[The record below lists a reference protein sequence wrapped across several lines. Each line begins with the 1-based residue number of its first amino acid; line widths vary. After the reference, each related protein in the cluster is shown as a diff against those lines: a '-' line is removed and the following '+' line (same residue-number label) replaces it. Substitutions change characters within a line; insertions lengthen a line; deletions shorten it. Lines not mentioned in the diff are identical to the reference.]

1 MILLLF
7 NTIFLILFYL
17 NSKRLSLALG
27 LYKKTNKTPIVGGLG
42 IYLFFLIQL
51 SYLLLFGEKLDLH
64 DILIIVVISLIFFIG
79 IIDDII
85 NLDYKIR
92 LSSIFII
99 LIIFLNL
106 ENSFLIKYLYF
117 ETLNLTFFIGNASY
131 IITPLFIILFLN
143 SMNMA
148 DGINGNSGT
157 IFLTYFIIF
166 YIMGN
171 ENIESLL
178 LILIPI
184 IIFLI
189 FNMNNKLYLGDSGS
203 YFIGLVV
210 GFLLINIYKQFSFIS
225 SFYIILLLW
234 YPCFENLFSILRKY
248 KFNLSPLKPDN
259 KHLHHLLFNLLQKKY
274 NLSRLFAN
282 NLSSLIINFVNI
294 IFFYIGSTNI
304 YNSYLQLTL
313 ILALI
318 VVYSIS
324 YSYLFYFRF
333 KLKN

>member
-1 MILLLF
+1 MKMILLLF

-85 NLDYKIR
+85 NLNYKIR

-189 FNMNNKLYLGDSGS
+189 FNMNNKLYLGDSGI
-203 YFIGLVV
+203 Y
-210 GFLLINIYKQFSFIS
+210 LLSTMI
-225 SFYIILLLW
+225 SFYIIKEYNFDSKEFSCEKIFLVLMV
-234 YPCFENLFSILRKY
+234 PGIDMFRLFCVRI
-248 KFNLSPLKPDN
+248 FNKKNPFKGDLN
-259 KHLHHLLFNLLQKKY
+259 HLHHLLVNKFNISK
-274 NLSRLFAN
+274 
-282 NLSSLIINFVNI
+282 SLIITILIIIWPNI
-294 IFFYIGSTNI
+294 FYKIFIIDIKILIITNLLI
-304 YNSYLQLTL
+304 YVLLLTYLT
-313 ILALI
+313 
-318 VVYSIS
+318 
-324 YSYLFYFRF
+324 
-333 KLKN
+333 KLKNFSNYLKNNK

>member
-189 FNMNNKLYLGDSGS
+189 FNMNNKLYLGDSGI
-203 YFIGLVV
+203 Y
-210 GFLLINIYKQFSFIS
+210 LLSTMI
-225 SFYIILLLW
+225 SFYIIKEYNFDSKEFSCEKIFLVLMV
-234 YPCFENLFSILRKY
+234 PGIDMFRLFCVRI
-248 KFNLSPLKPDN
+248 FNKKNPFKGDLN
-259 KHLHHLLFNLLQKKY
+259 HLHHLLVNKFNISK
-274 NLSRLFAN
+274 
-282 NLSSLIINFVNI
+282 SLIITILVIIWPNI
-294 IFFYIGSTNI
+294 FYKIFIIDIKILIITNLLI
-304 YNSYLQLTL
+304 YVLLLTYLT
-313 ILALI
+313 
-318 VVYSIS
+318 
-324 YSYLFYFRF
+324 
-333 KLKN
+333 KLKNFSNYLRNNK

>member
-189 FNMNNKLYLGDSGS
+189 FNMNNKLYLGDSGI
-203 YFIGLVV
+203 Y
-210 GFLLINIYKQFSFIS
+210 LLSTMI
-225 SFYIILLLW
+225 SFYIIKEYNFDSKEFTCEKIFLVLMV
-234 YPCFENLFSILRKY
+234 PGIDMFRLFCVRI
-248 KFNLSPLKPDN
+248 FNKKNPFKGDLN
-259 KHLHHLLFNLLQKKY
+259 HLHHLLVNKFNISK
-274 NLSRLFAN
+274 
-282 NLSSLIINFVNI
+282 SLIITILIIIWPNI
-294 IFFYIGSTNI
+294 FYKIFIIDIKILIITNLLI
-304 YNSYLQLTL
+304 YVLLLTYLT
-313 ILALI
+313 
-318 VVYSIS
+318 
-324 YSYLFYFRF
+324 
-333 KLKN
+333 KLKNFSNYLKNNK

>member
-157 IFLTYFIIF
+157 IFLTFFIIF

-189 FNMNNKLYLGDSGS
+189 FNMNNKLYLGDSGI
-203 YFIGLVV
+203 Y
-210 GFLLINIYKQFSFIS
+210 LLSTMI
-225 SFYIILLLW
+225 SFYIIKKYNFDSKEFSCEKIFLVLMV
-234 YPCFENLFSILRKY
+234 PGIDMFRLFCVRI
-248 KFNLSPLKPDN
+248 FNKKNPFKGDLN
-259 KHLHHLLFNLLQKKY
+259 HLHHLLVNKFNISK
-274 NLSRLFAN
+274 
-282 NLSSLIINFVNI
+282 SLIITILIIIWPNI
-294 IFFYIGSTNI
+294 FYKIFIIDIKILIITNLLI
-304 YNSYLQLTL
+304 YVLLLTYLT
-313 ILALI
+313 
-318 VVYSIS
+318 
-324 YSYLFYFRF
+324 
-333 KLKN
+333 KLKNFSNYLKNNK

>member
-7 NTIFLILFYL
+7 NTIFLIIFYL

-189 FNMNNKLYLGDSGS
+189 FNMNNKLYLGDSGI
-203 YFIGLVV
+203 Y
-210 GFLLINIYKQFSFIS
+210 LLSTMI
-225 SFYIILLLW
+225 SFYIIKEYNFDSKEFSCEKIFLVLMV
-234 YPCFENLFSILRKY
+234 PGIDMFRLFCVRI
-248 KFNLSPLKPDN
+248 FNKKNPFKGDLN
-259 KHLHHLLFNLLQKKY
+259 HLHHLLVNKFNISK
-274 NLSRLFAN
+274 
-282 NLSSLIINFVNI
+282 SLIITILIIIWPNI
-294 IFFYIGSTNI
+294 FYKIFIIDIKILIITNLLI
-304 YNSYLQLTL
+304 YVLLLTYLT
-313 ILALI
+313 
-318 VVYSIS
+318 
-324 YSYLFYFRF
+324 
-333 KLKN
+333 KLKNFSNYLKNNK

>member
-189 FNMNNKLYLGDSGS
+189 FNMNNKLYLGDSGI
-203 YFIGLVV
+203 Y
-210 GFLLINIYKQFSFIS
+210 LLSTMI
-225 SFYIILLLW
+225 SFYIIKEYNFDSKEFSCEKIFLVLMV
-234 YPCFENLFSILRKY
+234 PGIDMFRLFCVRI
-248 KFNLSPLKPDN
+248 FNKKNPFKGDLN
-259 KHLHHLLFNLLQKKY
+259 HLHHLLVNKFNISK
-274 NLSRLFAN
+274 
-282 NLSSLIINFVNI
+282 SLIITILIIIWPNI
-294 IFFYIGSTNI
+294 FYKIFIIDIKILIITNLLI
-304 YNSYLQLTL
+304 YVLLLTYLT
-313 ILALI
+313 
-318 VVYSIS
+318 
-324 YSYLFYFRF
+324 
-333 KLKN
+333 KLKNFSNYLKNNK

>member
-189 FNMNNKLYLGDSGS
+189 FNMNNKLYLGDSGI
-203 YFIGLVV
+203 Y
-210 GFLLINIYKQFSFIS
+210 LLSTMI
-225 SFYIILLLW
+225 SFYIIKEYNFDSKEFTCEKIFLVLMV
-234 YPCFENLFSILRKY
+234 PGIDMFRLFCVRI
-248 KFNLSPLKPDN
+248 FNKKNPFKGDLN
-259 KHLHHLLFNLLQKKY
+259 HLHHLLVNKFNISK
-274 NLSRLFAN
+274 
-282 NLSSLIINFVNI
+282 SLIITILVIIWPNI
-294 IFFYIGSTNI
+294 FYKIFIIDIKILIITNLLI
-304 YNSYLQLTL
+304 YVLLLTYLT
-313 ILALI
+313 
-318 VVYSIS
+318 
-324 YSYLFYFRF
+324 
-333 KLKN
+333 KLKNFSNYLRNNK

>member
-189 FNMNNKLYLGDSGS
+189 FNMNNKLYLGDSGI
-203 YFIGLVV
+203 Y
-210 GFLLINIYKQFSFIS
+210 LLSTMI
-225 SFYIILLLW
+225 SFYIIKEYNFDSKEFTCEKIFLVLMV
-234 YPCFENLFSILRKY
+234 PGIDMFRVFCVRI
-248 KFNLSPLKPDN
+248 FNKKNPFKGDLN
-259 KHLHHLLFNLLQKKY
+259 HLHHLLVNKFNISK
-274 NLSRLFAN
+274 
-282 NLSSLIINFVNI
+282 SLIITILIIIWPNI
-294 IFFYIGSTNI
+294 FYKIFIIDIKILIITNLLI
-304 YNSYLQLTL
+304 YVLLLTYLT
-313 ILALI
+313 
-318 VVYSIS
+318 
-324 YSYLFYFRF
+324 
-333 KLKN
+333 KLKNFSNYLKNNK

>member
-1 MILLLF
+1 MIVLLF

-17 NSKRLSLALG
+17 NSKKLSLALG

-79 IIDDII
+79 IIDDVI

-99 LIIFLNL
+99 LIIFFNL

-131 IITPLFIILFLN
+131 IITPLFIMLFLN

-157 IFLTYFIIF
+157 IFLTYFIVF

-189 FNMNNKLYLGDSGS
+189 FNMNNKLYLGDSGI
-203 YFIGLVV
+203 Y
-210 GFLLINIYKQFSFIS
+210 LLSAMI
-225 SFYIILLLW
+225 SFYIIKEYNFDSKEFSCEKIFLVLMV
-234 YPCFENLFSILRKY
+234 PGIDMFRLFCVRI
-248 KFNLSPLKPDN
+248 FNKKNPFKGDLN
-259 KHLHHLLFNLLQKKY
+259 HLHHLLVNKFDISK
-274 NLSRLFAN
+274 
-282 NLSSLIINFVNI
+282 SLIITILIIVWPNIFYKIFIIDIKILIITNFL
-294 IFFYIGSTNI
+294 I
-304 YNSYLQLTL
+304 YVLLITYLT
-313 ILALI
+313 
-318 VVYSIS
+318 
-324 YSYLFYFRF
+324 
-333 KLKN
+333 KLKNFSNYLKNNK

>member
-189 FNMNNKLYLGDSGS
+189 FNMNNKLYLGDSGI
-203 YFIGLVV
+203 Y
-210 GFLLINIYKQFSFIS
+210 LLSTMI
-225 SFYIILLLW
+225 SFYIIKEYNFDSKEFSCEKIFLVLMV
-234 YPCFENLFSILRKY
+234 PGIDMFRLFCVRI
-248 KFNLSPLKPDN
+248 FNKKNPFKGDLN
-259 KHLHHLLFNLLQKKY
+259 HLHHLLVNKFNISK
-274 NLSRLFAN
+274 
-282 NLSSLIINFVNI
+282 SLIITILIIIWPNI
-294 IFFYIGSTNI
+294 FYKIFIIDIKILIITNLLI
-304 YNSYLQLTL
+304 YVLLLTYLT
-313 ILALI
+313 
-318 VVYSIS
+318 
-324 YSYLFYFRF
+324 
-333 KLKN
+333 KLKNFSNYLRNNK

>member
-85 NLDYKIR
+85 NLNYKIR

-189 FNMNNKLYLGDSGS
+189 FNMNNKLYLGDSGI
-203 YFIGLVV
+203 Y
-210 GFLLINIYKQFSFIS
+210 LLSTMI
-225 SFYIILLLW
+225 SFYIIKEYNFDSKEFSCEKIFLVLMV
-234 YPCFENLFSILRKY
+234 PGIDMFRLFCVRI
-248 KFNLSPLKPDN
+248 FNKKNPFKGDLN
-259 KHLHHLLFNLLQKKY
+259 HLHHLLVNKFNISK
-274 NLSRLFAN
+274 
-282 NLSSLIINFVNI
+282 SLIITILIIIWPNI
-294 IFFYIGSTNI
+294 FYKIFIIDIKILIITNLLI
-304 YNSYLQLTL
+304 YVLLLTYLT
-313 ILALI
+313 
-318 VVYSIS
+318 
-324 YSYLFYFRF
+324 
-333 KLKN
+333 KLKNFSNYLKNNK

>member
-189 FNMNNKLYLGDSGS
+189 FNMNNKLYLGDSGI
-203 YFIGLVV
+203 Y
-210 GFLLINIYKQFSFIS
+210 LLSTMI
-225 SFYIILLLW
+225 SFYIIKKYNFDSKEFSCEKIFLVLMV
-234 YPCFENLFSILRKY
+234 PGIDMFRLFCVRI
-248 KFNLSPLKPDN
+248 FNKKNPFKGDLN
-259 KHLHHLLFNLLQKKY
+259 HLHHLLVNKFNISK
-274 NLSRLFAN
+274 
-282 NLSSLIINFVNI
+282 SLIITILIIIWPNI
-294 IFFYIGSTNI
+294 FYKIFIIDIKILIITNLLI
-304 YNSYLQLTL
+304 YVLLLTYLT
-313 ILALI
+313 
-318 VVYSIS
+318 
-324 YSYLFYFRF
+324 
-333 KLKN
+333 KLKNFSNYLKNNK